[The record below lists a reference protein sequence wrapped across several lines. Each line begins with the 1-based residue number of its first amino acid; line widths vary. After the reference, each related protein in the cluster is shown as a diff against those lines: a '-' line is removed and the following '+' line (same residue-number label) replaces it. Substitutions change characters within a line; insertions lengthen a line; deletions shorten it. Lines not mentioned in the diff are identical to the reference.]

1 MDEGYM
7 GFCSVW
13 DYFKPRL
20 KTICLGSDPMDDSME
35 AELEQQGLW
44 EESEDEEAYC
54 PLKGPMTRG

>member
-1 MDEGYM
+1 M

-35 AELEQQGLW
+35 AGLEQQGLW